1 MPKPGTKPLP
11 TKIKE
16 LRGGKN
22 TYHRKPNK
30 KEPQP
35 ETSDK
40 VPKAPAYLSKV
51 AQAEWRRMAKLLH
64 PIGLLTRV
72 DEVALSAYCSCFDQ
86 WVEATAHVQK
96 FGPIISTSKKDK
108 NGVLLKDENGKVLTG
123 GMEYS
128 PYLAVSNRAMVEMR
142 KWMTEFGMTPSSRSN
157 VQTTEPKKND
167 PLAEFL
173 ARGGKP
179 FKVK

>member
-1 MPKPGTKPLP
+1 MSKPGTKPLP

-35 ETSDK
+35 EASDK
-40 VPKAPAYLSKV
+40 VPKAPSYLSKT
-51 AQAEWRRMAKLLH
+51 AQAEWRRMAKELYGM
-64 PIGLLTRV
+64 GLLTKI
-72 DEVALSAYCSCFDQ
+72 DTVALAAYCECFAQ
-86 WVEATAHVQK
+86 WVDATAHVIK
-96 FGPIISTSKKDK
+96 YGAIISTPKKDK
-108 NGVLLKDENGKVLTG
+108 NGVLLRDKKGNVLTG

-157 VQTTEPKKND
+157 VQATEPKKND
-167 PLAEFL
+167 PLEEFMG
-173 ARGGKP
+173 RGGKP
-179 FKVK
+179 FSVK